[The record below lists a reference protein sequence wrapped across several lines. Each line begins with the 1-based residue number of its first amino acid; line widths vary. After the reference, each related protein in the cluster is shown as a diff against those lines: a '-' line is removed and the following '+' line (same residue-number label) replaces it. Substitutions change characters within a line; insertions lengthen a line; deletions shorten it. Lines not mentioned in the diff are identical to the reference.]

1 MTGLGS
7 QRMQC
12 CPDRVEM
19 VQGVLQFRESFCSS
33 GSCFAVQGVVLQFRE
48 LFCQDHRDKVK
59 KQILI
64 SSLQNMMM
72 IDEAD
77 DAMVFGNQ
85 SPKRKVPEAPASPGP
100 GRKRKPGE

>member
-1 MTGLGS
+1 
-7 QRMQC
+7 
-12 CPDRVEM
+12 
-19 VQGVLQFRESFCSS
+19 
-33 GSCFAVQGVVLQFRE
+33 
-48 LFCQDHRDKVK
+48 
-59 KQILI
+59 
-64 SSLQNMMM
+64 MMM